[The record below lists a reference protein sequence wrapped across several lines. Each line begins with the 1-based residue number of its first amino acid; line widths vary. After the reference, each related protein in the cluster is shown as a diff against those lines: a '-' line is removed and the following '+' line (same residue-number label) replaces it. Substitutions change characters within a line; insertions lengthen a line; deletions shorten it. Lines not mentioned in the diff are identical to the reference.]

1 MSIEQI
7 MNDMSQDIRADIYG
21 DIHGL
26 YPWAEE
32 IFRLRQ
38 ENAKLR
44 EQLADIAYQKSME
57 A

>member
-7 MNDMSQDIRADIYG
+7 MNEMSQDVRADIYG
-21 DIHGL
+21 DIYGL
-26 YPWAEE
+26 YSWAEE
-32 IFRLRQ
+32 IFRLRE

-44 EQLADIAYQKSME
+44 EELADIAYQKSME